1 MKKFMIAL
9 AFASIGLAAS
19 AQTQIETPSKYTV
32 ATNSFW
38 SNWFVQVGVDMTLQA
53 PYGCNFL
60 GDAFH
65 DGQSY
70 GIQIA
75 VGKWFTPGLGL
86 RVKANWENGA
96 IEVDHNKWIY
106 GIGEDGYSTNYDAG
120 GYGAIYGDVMFN
132 LSNLFYGYSDTRVW
146 NLVPF
151 LRAGVVR
158 NFDMNTY
165 APVLGGGL
173 HSSWRFAQ
181 NWNVFAEIAYNAV
194 TDDFYAESH
203 RNMEGVDVS
212 AYVDINIGVTWMLGE
227 ATFKKAV
234 SLDAYNALQAKSE
247 EELARL
253 RADLDRERQINADL
267 RAELA
272 KKPKEQPAPEP
283 KTIIASAATS
293 VFFELNSSKINSQ
306 KDIINLEAVASAAKD
321 SGAKVVITGSADSKT
336 GSAAWN
342 QTLSENRANAVADEL
357 VNLGVSRDNI
367 EVKAIGGVD
376 EVSPYPLNRRAVV
389 ELK

>member
-1 MKKFMIAL
+1 MIAL
-9 AFASIGLAAS
+9 AFVGLGLAAN

-70 GIQIA
+70 GINIA

-86 RVKANWENGA
+86 RLKANWENG
-96 IEVDHNKWIY
+96 ILEVDHNKWIA
-106 GIGEDGYSTNYDAG
+106 GWDANSGYSSNYDAG

-158 NFDMNTY
+158 NFDINTY
-165 APVLGGGL
+165 NPLIGGGIQ
-173 HSSWRFAQ
+173 SNWRLAQ
-181 NWNVFAEIAYNAV
+181 NWGVYAEIAYNAV
-194 TDDFYAESH
+194 TDDFYGESH
-203 RNMEGVDVS
+203 HHMEGVDVS
-212 AYVDINIGVTWMLGE
+212 AYVDFNIGVTYAFGE

-283 KTIIASAATS
+283 KTIISSAATS

-321 SGAKVVITGSADSKT
+321 SGAKVIITGSADSKT

-357 VNLGVSRDNI
+357 VNMGVSRDKI

>member
-1 MKKFMIAL
+1 MIAL
-9 AFASIGLAAS
+9 AFVGLGLAAN

-38 SNWFVQVGVDMTLQA
+38 SNWFIQVGVDMTLQA

-70 GIQIA
+70 GINVA

-86 RVKANWENGA
+86 RLKANWENGLL
-96 IEVDHNKWIY
+96 EVDHNSWIA
-106 GIGEDGYSTNYDAG
+106 GTDANSGYSSNYDAG

-158 NFDMNTY
+158 NFDINTY
-165 APVLGGGL
+165 SPVLGGGIES
-173 HSSWRFAQ
+173 HWRLAQ
-181 NWNVFAEIAYNAV
+181 NWGVYAQIAYNAT
-194 TDDFYAESH
+194 TDDFLGERYAQ
-203 RNMEGVDVS
+203 MEGVDVN

-253 RADLDRERQINADL
+253 RAELDRERQINADL

-283 KTIIASAATS
+283 KTIIASSATS
-293 VFFELNSSKINSQ
+293 VFFDLNSSKINSQ
-306 KDIINLEAVASAAKD
+306 KDIINLEAVASAAKS
-321 SGAKVVITGSADSKT
+321 SGASVVITGSADSKT

-357 VNLGVSRDNI
+357 VNLGVSRDKI
-367 EVKAIGGVD
+367 EVKAVGGVD